1 MNIVMLPQRSG
12 KNIICS
18 NVSELKL
25 LNETLHK
32 ENIAKER
39 EIRQL
44 NKDAQAYEQTIMN
57 LRKEM
62 SNCKYHTPEVSKKD
76 AEVMAGMCCTG
87 SECGEW
93 EPVKD
98 FSELLRHETLKY
110 QERIQKM
117 ESNLKT
123 SSENIRELRRVNVS
137 LSEEMQA
144 MRRLC
149 AALDEQC
156 RDANM
161 RALFKDDIIKEMRRQ
176 LAGQGQG
183 FPRQCTL
190 QESTR
195 ICPRQETLQACPQQV
210 SPRHCSRQEHS
221 GYPSRRPAC
230 HKSTDSSRCC
240 GGGAHKRGEIKFARL
255 ELCPDNKTQKTK
267 KHGKFDCDC
276 VEELYFND
284 ETKKSCGSSPRSCCT
299 ERSDGARCKLT
310 PSEFFAQLRKGLK
323 CHSPTKMKKVS

>member
-62 SNCKYHTPEVSKKD
+62 SSCKYHTPEVSKKD

-176 LAGQGQG
+176 LKLAKAKVSCDIRIAYLIKDNSEVTSLKSKDFVSGDGECPHG
-183 FPRQCTL
+183 SS
-190 QESTR
+190 ESHESA
-195 ICPRQETLQACPQQV
+195 P
-210 SPRHCSRQEHS
+210 
-221 GYPSRRPAC
+221 PAC
-230 HKSTDSSRCC
+230 
-240 GGGAHKRGEIKFARL
+240 ARAQ
-255 ELCPDNKTQKTK
+255 PRRRRDVPPRP
-267 KHGKFDCDC
+267 HDCRATPSHASG
-276 VEELYFND
+276 ND
-284 ETKKSCGSSPRSCCT
+284 ESPNI
-299 ERSDGARCKLT
+299 A
-310 PSEFFAQLRKGLK
+310 
-323 CHSPTKMKKVS
+323 